1 MKIIITESQLNTI
14 ILTEDEKEWKDKVK
28 EYKEEVSKISKKVD
42 DIGLG
47 GPIATFLTR
56 ISATESCYGLNE
68 SNGSNN
74 IYQIDKTA
82 FDDTQSITSHPGLKK
97 KFIKIESK
105 TGIVW
110 SDQKYSDI
118 RNDKF
123 KNGIAARLLLSNKP
137 GKVPTDI
144 KGQASYWKKHY
155 NSLSGG
161 GTEKDFIDK
170 NKGEGLEH
178 CKFYGKNKL
187 DSRPS
192 KKS

>member
-1 MKIIITESQLNTI
+1 MKIIITENQLNRI

-47 GPIATFLTR
+47 SPIATFLTR
-56 ISATESCYGLNE
+56 ISATESCYGLNG

-82 FDDTQSITSHPGLKK
+82 FDDTQRTKSHPGLVQ
-97 KFIKIESK
+97 KFKKIESI
-105 TGIVW
+105 TGFVW
-110 SDQKYSDI
+110 LDQKYSDI

-123 KNGIAARLLLSNKP
+123 KNGIAARLLLGNKP
-137 GKVPTDI
+137 GKVPTDL
-144 KGQASYWKKHY
+144 KGQAIYWKKHY

-161 GTEKDFIDK
+161 GTEEDFIDK
-170 NKGEGLEH
+170 NKGDALEH

-187 DSRPS
+187 DSETP